1 MYITTVNTNVKG
13 GGREVAYLPI
23 VLFKGLAILGL
34 WRDVSDIFEDQRNQ
48 RNAVIFKFILIS
60 WKEELEGLSSKDG
73 LSPPKIW
80 RNYIFALD
88 LEKTI
93 TLLCFLRKWFILKI
107 HFLFLVNEFTITSLG
122 WCPSVQ

>member
-1 MYITTVNTNVKG
+1 MNTNVKG

-93 TLLCFLRKWFILKI
+93 TLM
-107 HFLFLVNEFTITSLG
+107 
-122 WCPSVQ
+122 